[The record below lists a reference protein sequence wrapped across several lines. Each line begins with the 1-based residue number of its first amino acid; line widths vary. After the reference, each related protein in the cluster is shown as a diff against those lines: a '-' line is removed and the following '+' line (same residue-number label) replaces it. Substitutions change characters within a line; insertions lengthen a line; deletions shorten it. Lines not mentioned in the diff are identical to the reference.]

1 MLTQIVRPMV
11 RTQVRLLANCHSTRL
26 TLIHT
31 IAKWLGFLGVKAEVT
46 ELDASQDKK
55 ITISLTVEKPE
66 SCDSQD
72 WQKIINGIKQE
83 ENQNNSQELSTTEPI
98 QNMTT
103 KQQGK
108 LQRLIAYVIQVG
120 EPTQKVKWEEI
131 YPNLQQL
138 GLDEKILQGICSALR
153 VPQSIDLLV
162 EELEPDVAA
171 IALPLAIN
179 IALFDRQVN
188 SSENYALNSLLQVM
202 KQPTAVEKNVDKNTF
217 KYKLY
222 WLLTLVI
229 PKYYIDC

>member
-202 KQPTAVEKNVDKNTF
+202 KQPTTVEKNVDQKTL
-217 KYKLY
+217 KHKLY
-222 WLLTLVI
+222 WLLTSVI
-229 PKYYIDC
+229 PRY

>member
-46 ELDASQDKK
+46 ELNASLDKK

-66 SCDSQD
+66 SCDTED
-72 WQKIINGIKQE
+72 WHKIVEGVKQQ
-83 ENQNNSQELSTTEPI
+83 ENQNNSQELTTTEPT
-98 QNMTT
+98 QRMTT

-108 LQRLIAYVIQVG
+108 LQRLIAYVIQAG
-120 EPTQKVKWEEI
+120 EPNQKIKWEEI
-131 YPNLQQL
+131 YPNLQEL
-138 GLDEKILQGICSALR
+138 GLDEQMLQGIRSAIR
-153 VPQSIDLLV
+153 VPQSIDLLI

-171 IALPLAIN
+171 IALPLAVN

-188 SSENYALNSLLQVM
+188 SSEDYALNSLLQVI
-202 KQPTAVEKNVDKNTF
+202 KQPTNVEKNVEKKTI
-217 KYKLY
+217 KHKLY
-222 WLLTLVI
+222 WLITSVI
-229 PKYYIDC
+229 PR

>member
-202 KQPTAVEKNVDKNTF
+202 KQPATVEKNVDQKTL
-217 KYKLY
+217 KHKLY
-222 WLLTLVI
+222 WLLTSVI
-229 PKYYIDC
+229 PRY

>member
-46 ELDASQDKK
+46 ELDAGLDKK

-66 SCDSQD
+66 SCDTQD
-72 WQKIINGIKQE
+72 WQKIVDGVKQE
-83 ENQNNSQELSTTEPI
+83 ENQNNSQELTTTEPI
-98 QNMTT
+98 ENMTT

-108 LQRLIAYVIQVG
+108 LQRLIAYVIQAG
-120 EPTQKVKWEEI
+120 DPDREVKWEEI

-138 GLDEKILQGICSALR
+138 GLHEEILQGIRSAVR
-153 VPQSIDLLV
+153 VPQCIDLLV

-179 IALFDRQVN
+179 IALFDQQVN
-188 SSENYALNSLLQVM
+188 SSENYALSSLLQVM
-202 KQPTAVEKNVDKNTF
+202 KQPTTVKTNVPKKTF
-217 KYKLY
+217 KHKLY
-222 WLLTLVI
+222 WLLTSVI
-229 PKYYIDC
+229 PRY

>member
-83 ENQNNSQELSTTEPI
+83 ENQNNSQ
-98 QNMTT
+98 
-103 KQQGK
+103 
-108 LQRLIAYVIQVG
+108 
-120 EPTQKVKWEEI
+120 
-131 YPNLQQL
+131 
-138 GLDEKILQGICSALR
+138 
-153 VPQSIDLLV
+153 
-162 EELEPDVAA
+162 
-171 IALPLAIN
+171 
-179 IALFDRQVN
+179 
-188 SSENYALNSLLQVM
+188 
-202 KQPTAVEKNVDKNTF
+202 
-217 KYKLY
+217 
-222 WLLTLVI
+222 
-229 PKYYIDC
+229 

>member
-46 ELDASQDKK
+46 ELDASLDKK
-55 ITISLTVEKPE
+55 ISISLTVEKPE

-72 WQKIINGIKQE
+72 WQKIVNGVKQQ
-83 ENQNNSQELSTTEPI
+83 ENHNNSPELTRTEPV

-108 LQRLIAYVIQVG
+108 LQRLMAYLIQAG
-120 EPTQKVKWEEI
+120 EPNQKVKWEEI

-138 GLDEKILQGICSALR
+138 GLDEKMLSGIRSAVR

-179 IALFDRQVN
+179 IALLDRQVN
-188 SSENYALNSLLQVM
+188 SSEDYALSSLLQVM
-202 KQPTAVEKNVDKNTF
+202 KQPTNIKQNVVENKF
-217 KYKLY
+217 KHKLY
-222 WLLTLVI
+222 SLITSVI
-229 PKYYIDC
+229 PK

>member
-1 MLTQIVRPMV
+1 
-11 RTQVRLLANCHSTRL
+11 N
-26 TLIHT
+26 
-31 IAKWLGFLGVKAEVT
+31 
-46 ELDASQDKK
+46 
-55 ITISLTVEKPE
+55 
-66 SCDSQD
+66 
-72 WQKIINGIKQE
+72 
-83 ENQNNSQELSTTEPI
+83 EN
-98 QNMTT
+98 
-103 KQQGK
+103 
-108 LQRLIAYVIQVG
+108 
-120 EPTQKVKWEEI
+120 
-131 YPNLQQL
+131 
-138 GLDEKILQGICSALR
+138 ILQGIRSAVR

-179 IALFDRQVN
+179 IALFDQQVN

>member
-31 IAKWLGFLGVKAEVT
+31 ISKWLGFLGVNAEVT
-46 ELDASQDKK
+46 ELDASLDKK

-72 WQKIINGIKQE
+72 WQKIVDGIKQE
-83 ENQNNSQELSTTEPI
+83 ENQDNSQELTTTEPI
-98 QNMTT
+98 QNMTI

-108 LQRLIAYVIQVG
+108 LQRLIAYVIQAG
-120 EPTQKVKWEEI
+120 EPDQKIKWEEI
-131 YPNLQQL
+131 SPNLQEL
-138 GLDEKILQGICSALR
+138 GLDEQMLQGIRAALR
-153 VPQSIDLLV
+153 VPQSIDLLD

-179 IALFDRQVN
+179 IALLDRQVN
-188 SSENYALNSLLQVM
+188 SSEDYALSSLLQVM
-202 KQPTAVEKNVDKNTF
+202 KPPTNVKANIHQKTF
-217 KYKLY
+217 KHKLY
-222 WLLTLVI
+222 SLLTSVI
-229 PKYYIDC
+229 PK

>member
-46 ELDASQDKK
+46 ELDASLDKK
-55 ITISLTVEKPE
+55 ISISLTVEKPE
-66 SCDSQD
+66 SCDTQD
-72 WQKIINGIKQE
+72 WQKIVDGIKQQ
-83 ENQNNSQELSTTEPI
+83 ENQNNSQELTTTEPI

-108 LQRLIAYVIQVG
+108 LQRLIAYVIQAG
-120 EPTQKVKWEEI
+120 DPNREVKWEEI

-138 GLDEKILQGICSALR
+138 GLDEEILPGIRSAVR

-188 SSENYALNSLLQVM
+188 SSENYALSSLLQVM
-202 KQPTAVEKNVDKNTF
+202 KQPTTVEKNVDKKTF
-217 KYKLY
+217 KHKLY
-222 WLLTLVI
+222 GLITSVI
-229 PKYYIDC
+229 PRY

>member
-1 MLTQIVRPMV
+1 M
-11 RTQVRLLANCHSTRL
+11 
-26 TLIHT
+26 
-31 IAKWLGFLGVKAEVT
+31 
-46 ELDASQDKK
+46 
-55 ITISLTVEKPE
+55 
-66 SCDSQD
+66 
-72 WQKIINGIKQE
+72 
-83 ENQNNSQELSTTEPI
+83 
-98 QNMTT
+98 
-103 KQQGK
+103 
-108 LQRLIAYVIQVG
+108 IAYVIQAG
-120 EPTQKVKWEEI
+120 EPNQKVKWDEI
-131 YPNLQQL
+131 YPSLQQL
-138 GLDEKILQGICSALR
+138 GLNENILQGIRSAVR

>member
-1 MLTQIVRPMV
+1 MV

-46 ELDASQDKK
+46 ELDASLDKK
-55 ITISLTVEKPE
+55 ISISLTVEKPE
-66 SCDSQD
+66 SCENQD
-72 WQKIINGIKQE
+72 WQKIVDGVKQA
-83 ENQNNSQELSTTEPI
+83 ENQNNSPELTTTEPI

-120 EPTQKVKWEEI
+120 EPDREVKWEEI

-138 GLDEKILQGICSALR
+138 GLDEEILQGIRSAIR
-153 VPQSIDLLV
+153 IPQSIDLLV

-171 IALPLAIN
+171 IALPLAMN

-188 SSENYALNSLLQVM
+188 SSEDYALSSLLQVM
-202 KQPTAVEKNVDKNTF
+202 KQPTTVEKNVHKKTF
-217 KYKLY
+217 KHKLY
-222 WLLTLVI
+222 WLLTSVI
-229 PKYYIDC
+229 PGY